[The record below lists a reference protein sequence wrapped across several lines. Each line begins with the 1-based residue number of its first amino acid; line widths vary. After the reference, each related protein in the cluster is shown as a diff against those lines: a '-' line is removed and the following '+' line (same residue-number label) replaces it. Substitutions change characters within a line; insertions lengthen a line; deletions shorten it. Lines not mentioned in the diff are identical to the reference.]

1 MLSEIKDVR
10 LDYKG
15 NIIMKD
21 YVKDWIETRRIDN
34 ETTIAYLVS
43 INQSIESIVMK
54 ELEEKV
60 RVKTLE
66 VLSKQPIF

>member
-1 MLSEIKDVR
+1 MLDKIKDVR

-21 YVKDWIETRRIDN
+21 YVKDWIEEHGIDN
-34 ETTIAYLVS
+34 EDTIASLVC
-43 INQSIESIVMK
+43 INNSLERKIKE

-60 RVKTLE
+60 KTATLE
-66 VLSKQPIF
+66 MFGKQPIF

>member
-43 INQSIESIVMK
+43 INQSIENIVMK

-60 RVKTLE
+60 RVKTLK
-66 VLSKQPIF
+66 VFGKKPLF